1 MTNEPFHKK
10 NKRNDRSETLMKPAF
25 TKKTAQVTVLALMLS
40 IMLPVLA
47 FAATGF
53 SNLTFQNNSLNATVT
68 STTYLDSN
76 VGDAVYV
83 NVYGNSGALLSVTP
97 AVYSNTYSSSQGWSY
112 QIPSLSVNGYEGPL
126 TVTTTVY
133 KAGVV
138 DPSESA
144 TTTVSYT
151 SNNNGGSTGGGGGGG
166 GGGTISGATMSV
178 PSDGSID
185 AYMLQNALTSNNEV
199 VLNLSGDLALIP
211 AKALTSFTNDT
222 TKTLRITN
230 SKGTYILPISVLKL
244 SDLATALGTTVD
256 ELIIKVSI
264 SAPSADDVAS
274 ITSAATA
281 LGATE
286 IATPV
291 DFNLV
296 GLAPDSKTQTID
308 LGSNYVSRI
317 LPLTKAADSTR
328 STGVVFDTTTKKL
341 SFVPSLIN
349 TADTG
354 STATIKRN
362 SNSIYTAIEL
372 NKNFPDSQGHW
383 AQGYIELLANKLV
396 VDGVTDTTFEP
407 ERNITR
413 AEFAALVVRSLGLE
427 QAAGSS
433 SFNDVAS
440 GDWFAGVVGAATKA
454 KIIDGYEDSTF
465 RPNQPI
471 KREELAA
478 MVVRALNYA
487 GAKPTVTS
495 ERQNELLAK
504 YTDANK
510 IVWAQQE
517 VATAIEAGIIDG
529 ITDNTIAP
537 TNQAT
542 RAQSAAMLKRLL
554 TKANFI
560 N

>member
-1 MTNEPFHKK
+1 
-10 NKRNDRSETLMKPAF
+10 MKPAF

-53 SNLTFQNNSLNATVT
+53 SNLTFQNNNVT
-68 STTYLDSN
+68 GSVYSSTYLDSS

-83 NVYGNSGALLSVTP
+83 NVYGSNGTLISTTQ
-97 AVYSNTYSSSQGWSY
+97 AVYNNTYSSNQGWYYAMPTITASS
-112 QIPSLSVNGYEGPL
+112 INSPL
-126 TVTTTVY
+126 TVSTTVY

-138 DPSESA
+138 DTSESTTA
-144 TTTVSYT
+144 TLYYTGGTTGGG
-151 SNNNGGSTGGGGGGG
+151 GGSSGGGGGGG
-166 GGGTISGATMSV
+166 GGSVSGATISV
-178 PSDGSID
+178 SSDGSID
-185 AYMLQNALTSNNEV
+185 AYTLQNALTSNNEI

-222 TKTLRITN
+222 SKTLRITN
-230 SKGTYILPISVLKL
+230 SKGTYILPISVLNL
-244 SDLATALGTTVD
+244 SDLASTLGTTVD

-274 ITSAATA
+274 ITSAASA

-317 LPLTKAADSTR
+317 LPLNKAADPTR
-328 STGVVFDTTTKKL
+328 STGVVFDRTTKKL

-433 SFNDVAS
+433 SFKDVAS

-465 RPNQPI
+465 RPNEPI

-504 YTDANK
+504 YTDANQ

-537 TNQAT
+537 TSQAT

>member
-1 MTNEPFHKK
+1 
-10 NKRNDRSETLMKPAF
+10 MKPAF
-25 TKKTAQVTVLALMLS
+25 TKKTAQVTVLALIIS
-40 IMLPVLA
+40 VMLPVLA

-53 SNLTFQNNSLNATVT
+53 STATFQNNTVSATVY
-68 STTYLDSN
+68 SDSYLDAS

-83 NVYGNSGALLSVTP
+83 NVYSSSGALIDVAK
-97 AVYSNTYSSSQGWSY
+97 AVYSNVYDSSNGWYYTIQPRTISGSY
-112 QIPSLSVNGYEGPL
+112 GSI
-126 TVTTTVY
+126 TVSTNVY
-133 KAGVV
+133 KHDTVV
-138 DPSESA
+138 PAES
-144 TTTVSYT
+144 VSKT
-151 SNNNGGSTGGGGGGG
+151 LTHISTNDNNNTGGGSSGGGGGGG
-166 GGGTISGATMSV
+166 GSISGAIISV
-178 PSDGSID
+178 SSDGSID
-185 AYMLQNALTSNNEV
+185 AYMLENALTSNNEV
-199 VLNLSGDLALIP
+199 ELNLSGDLALIP
-211 AKALTSFTNDT
+211 AKALINFTSDA
-222 TKTLRITN
+222 TKTLRVTN
-230 SKGTYILPISVLKL
+230 SKGTYILPTSVLKL
-244 SDLATALGTTVD
+244 SDLASALGTTVD
-256 ELIIKVSI
+256 DLKIKVSI
-264 SAPSADDVAS
+264 SAASEGDAAS
-274 ITSAATA
+274 ISEAATA
-281 LGATE
+281 LGATQ

-296 GLAPDSKTQTID
+296 GLAPDGTTQTVD

-317 LPLTKAADSTR
+317 LPLTKAADTTR
-328 STGVVFDTTTKKL
+328 STGVVLDPTTKKL
-341 SFVPSLIN
+341 SFVPSLFNSSDTEN
-349 TADTG
+349 TAV
-354 STATIKRN
+354 IKRN
-362 SNSIYTAIEL
+362 SNSVYTAIEL
-372 NKNFPDSQGHW
+372 NKSFPDSQGHW

-433 SFNDVAS
+433 SFKDVAA

-454 KIIDGYEDSTF
+454 QIIDGYEDSTF

-487 GAKPTVTS
+487 GAKPSVTS
-495 ERQNELLAK
+495 DRQNELLAK

-529 ITDNTIAP
+529 ITDTTIAP
-537 TNQAT
+537 GNQAT
-542 RAQSAAMLKRLL
+542 RAQSATMLKRLL